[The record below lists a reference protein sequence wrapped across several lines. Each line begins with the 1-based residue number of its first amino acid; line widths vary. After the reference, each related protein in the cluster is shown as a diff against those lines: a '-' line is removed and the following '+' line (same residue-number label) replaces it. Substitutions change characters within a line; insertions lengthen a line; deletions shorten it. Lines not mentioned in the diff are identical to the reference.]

1 MVVSHSPVTIFTRSA
16 VSSTHCEPLRIPNHD
31 ALTRLRGV
39 ASSCSLLRPRSM
51 PRISILLA
59 AVVSAIIST
68 VHSRYFVCIVL
79 ARLVQSSAARK
90 PAAGKKTAAAK
101 AASSRKQPTST
112 SSSSKPSA
120 NAPKPGSFHDNHSHL
135 FTKQPRNY
143 GIGRAIPPKRDL
155 TRFVKWPRYIRIQR
169 QRAILKRRLKVPPAI
184 NQFSRA
190 LDKNQGQSTSS
201 NSSTQQCRVSEWKR
215 LGAEERE

>member
-1 MVVSHSPVTIFTRSA
+1 ML
-16 VSSTHCEPLRIPNHD
+16 SSLPPSVLPQST
-31 ALTRLRGV
+31 
-39 ASSCSLLRPRSM
+39 
-51 PRISILLA
+51 A
-59 AVVSAIIST
+59 AK
-68 VHSRYFVCIVL
+68 
-79 ARLVQSSAARK
+79 K

-101 AASSRKQPTST
+101 AASSRKPAA
-112 SSSSKPSA
+112 SSAAASGRSSA

-135 FTKQPRNY
+135 FVKQPRNY

-190 LDKNQGQSTSS
+190 LDKNQGQLIRQYHAATHRAKQS
-201 NSSTQQCRVSEWKR
+201 
-215 LGAEERE
+215 

>member
-1 MVVSHSPVTIFTRSA
+1 MAVPLRMTCHSPIA
-16 VSSTHCEPLRIPNHD
+16 HPLR
-31 ALTRLRGV
+31 
-39 ASSCSLLRPRSM
+39 S
-51 PRISILLA
+51 
-59 AVVSAIIST
+59 
-68 VHSRYFVCIVL
+68 F
-79 ARLVQSSAARK
+79 AARVFQSTAAKK

-101 AASSRKQPTST
+101 AASSRKPVAATPV
-112 SSSSKPSA
+112 SSKPSA

-135 FTKQPRNY
+135 FVKQPRNY

-190 LDKNQGQSTSS
+190 LDKNQGQCAL
-201 NSSTQQCRVSEWKR
+201 QQRRAQS
-215 LGAEERE
+215 

>member
-1 MVVSHSPVTIFTRSA
+1 MLSVPRVS
-16 VSSTHCEPLRIPNHD
+16 
-31 ALTRLRGV
+31 
-39 ASSCSLLRPRSM
+39 
-51 PRISILLA
+51 
-59 AVVSAIIST
+59 
-68 VHSRYFVCIVL
+68 
-79 ARLVQSSAARK
+79 QSSAARK

-101 AASSRKQPTST
+101 AASSRKPAPTSA
-112 SSSSKPSA
+112 SASSKPSA

-135 FTKQPRNY
+135 FVKQPRNY

-190 LDKNQGQSTSS
+190 LDKNQGQTYTAQHCSIQRRSGV
-201 NSSTQQCRVSEWKR
+201 R
-215 LGAEERE
+215 G